1 MQEAT
6 YLILTAL
13 AAGSRRGYGI
23 IGDVAQISGDRVR
36 LRAGTLYTALDR
48 LKQDGLVAVDRE
60 EIAEGRLRRYYRLT
74 PDGQTRLAAE
84 ADRLQANATAALRR
98 LRPDPPAAWPDAS
111 GRRSMNEFP
120 QLERRYRRLLA
131 CYPRAF
137 RRENSEEILAVLLA
151 CAQDGQR
158 RPGFAASADLI
169 RGAVRMRLRLAG
181 QPPRTVQVAIR
192 LMYAG
197 LAVQVATLITL
208 IVTADQVRRAVAHRY
223 PGAGAAAAQHLVNV
237 HLLIDY
243 VSVAAGIAVWL
254 ALTWALVHGRDRAR
268 FTVAADLGAMSL
280 GLLSGIA
287 RDH

>member
-1 MQEAT
+1 
-6 YLILTAL
+6 
-13 AAGSRRGYGI
+13 
-23 IGDVAQISGDRVR
+23 
-36 LRAGTLYTALDR
+36 
-48 LKQDGLVAVDRE
+48 
-60 EIAEGRLRRYYRLT
+60 
-74 PDGQTRLAAE
+74 
-84 ADRLQANATAALRR
+84 
-98 LRPDPPAAWPDAS
+98 
-111 GRRSMNEFP
+111 MNEFP

-169 RGAVRMRLRLAG
+169 RGALRMRLRLACE
-181 QPPRTVQVAIR
+181 PPRTVQVAIR

-208 IVTADQVRRAVAHRY
+208 VVTASQVRRAVARRY
-223 PGAGAAAAQHLVNV
+223 PGAAAAQHLVNV

-243 VSVAAGIAVWL
+243 ASVAVGIAVWL
-254 ALTWALVHGRDRAR
+254 ALTWALVRGRARAR

-287 RDH
+287 QGSLTFAPADVVASAAAWLIALAATVFLFAAASSRYYHPGPRPVAPWRGTFGTM